1 MKSKHFRLL
10 WLGQLFANLG
20 DVLYI
25 VGLISILYAAKESA
39 FYLAMLP
46 FLNTFGRFAGG
57 LLFPILLNRYR
68 LTSLLAGSQCYKTV
82 VLFILIL
89 WISFQPPSIV
99 WPIFICIWIIAFLD
113 GWAAPAMNALVP
125 RLVKREE
132 LVKANSFVA
141 VIYETTQ
148 LGGWAFGGLLTVI
161 FHGEHIIWL
170 TFVLFVI
177 SSIMM
182 KGIVD
187 ETSLKAKRKKCGKR
201 DEIKEGWLLI
211 WNNRFM
217 RSIHIVIVLE
227 TAASVVWVAAILYV
241 FVSEVLHV
249 TEAFWGYINAAF
261 FTGLMA
267 GGLCCLKFAFC
278 MERHM
283 RKIVISVSIGISIM
297 TIWFGLNSIT
307 WIALIL
313 VAFSGFLEQVKR
325 IIINTYI
332 QTEASLEDLPKIYSA
347 QHALISLIFGLFVLM
362 FGAIAE
368 YVSVKMVFI
377 GAGFLLA
384 IAALYMTVH
393 FPAHFKKGAPPY
405 S

>member
-25 VGLISILYAAKESA
+25 VGLISILYAAKESV
-39 FYLAMLP
+39 FYLTVLP

-57 LLFPILLNRYR
+57 MLFPLLVNRYR

-82 VLFILIL
+82 VLFIFIL
-89 WISFQPPSIV
+89 WIGFQPPPIV

-148 LGGWAFGGLLTVI
+148 LGGWAFGGLLTII

-170 TFVLFVI
+170 TFILFMM
-177 SSIMM
+177 SAIMM
-182 KGIVD
+182 KGMKD
-187 ETSLKAKRKKCGKR
+187 EAPLKSKRHKPGKR
-201 DEIKEGWLLI
+201 EELKEGWLLI
-211 WNNRFM
+211 WNNRFL
-217 RSIHIVIVLE
+217 RSVHIVIVLE

-241 FVSEVLHV
+241 FVFEVLQV

-261 FTGLMA
+261 FTGFMA
-267 GGLCCLKFAFC
+267 GGLFCLKFAVWLG
-278 MERHM
+278 RHM
-283 RKIVISVSIGISIM
+283 RNIFICASIGISIVTM
-297 TIWFGLNSIT
+297 WFGFNSIT
-307 WIALIL
+307 WMALIL
-313 VAFSGFLEQVKR
+313 AAFSGFFEQVKG

-332 QTEASLEDLPKIYSA
+332 QTETSLEDLPKIYSA
-347 QHALISLIFGLFVLM
+347 QHALIALIFGLFVLM

-368 YVSVKMVFI
+368 YVSVKMVFM

-393 FPAHFKKGAPPY
+393 FTDHFKKRVPPH